1 MVHED
6 VAVMLTVPGKAVV
19 IMKNRRLLAALLAA
33 VFLLAPWTVAPAEND
48 FLPEEF
54 SDFSARFGKG
64 AAVELDENGK
74 PVSVNGYPL
83 RQVDTCFNVRAVE
96 EKIVASTDFLDYP
109 FWQPATEYDGNLALM
124 SLYMALCSAR
134 DLMRDEDPLTF
145 DPAQNA
151 ETYLLSAGFTDLRKD
166 DYSKETSIYTISTAM
181 GSRRMEHEGEE
192 PFTLIAVCVCGGGYK
207 NEWQS
212 NLTAGNGD
220 LHEGFR
226 SASDLVIDRIAG
238 YIATR
243 CIKGRVKI
251 WISGFSRAAAVANLT
266 AGRLTHAGT
275 FPKEDVYA
283 YTYAT
288 PAAVL
293 NPPETGDE
301 NIYNIICPTDAVPQ
315 VMPADWNYGRYG
327 RDLFLPVPEFSTAG
341 EISVVERE
349 FNIKDAFGIDIHYSG
364 ALNLRMRMLLSMAY
378 EAIESRENYVR
389 NIQDTAVGILQKK
402 NAGNM
407 LITMRNML
415 LSIKN
420 GDAETRGKVD
430 GLLNYLIRVF
440 GNALTRTEL
449 AAVNRNSG
457 SSMLLLFTEH
467 REDAYLAS
475 TYDIQNGLFEEN
487 PDFTYVMV
495 KGPVELE
502 LTIDE
507 VPGWIMT
514 MDEKGSV
521 SVAVP
526 NSDVIL
532 QDPEHTA
539 YYMERIGNV
548 SVAAVPG
555 DLAIRARWKAVSD
568 GTVEVIRV
576 GCGLRVSQ
584 QYPGAET
591 GEMKVRAGD
600 TGMALIPA
608 QAECALP
615 DGFHEKTFHASDLT
629 GFLGISLPLVSWRLL
644 VTGILLLAG
653 LAVFLILRLASLLIP
668 NRTKNGAAVWCLL
681 ALFCVAAVEA
691 EGAYW
696 LLADMPLLLTFW
708 KAAAGAAVLGVFF
721 LRRNRNGKTGFGLL
735 PVLAAIIAADLA
747 AVWSTLPG
755 AALLLLGHMLLIAC
769 FLREKPISR
778 AAWLQWAVISVLSAG
793 LLFLVFIPKT
803 GPLGWGAVAF
813 APVLLMTAYC
823 SGGRELRIRYA
834 AGFLLTSD
842 LLLGAYLFIWKEP
855 LAHILCMALLSI
867 ALMLLALGKKEAE
880 TVPRR
885 V

>member
-1 MVHED
+1 
-6 VAVMLTVPGKAVV
+6 
-19 IMKNRRLLAALLAA
+19 MKIRRLLAALLAA
-33 VFLLAPWTVAPAEND
+33 VFLLAPWTAAPAEND
-48 FLPEEF
+48 SLPPEETD
-54 SDFSARFGKG
+54 DFSARFGAG
-64 AAVELDENGK
+64 AMVELDENRK

-83 RQVDTCFNVRAVE
+83 RQVETCFNVSAVE

-151 ETYLLSAGFTDLRKD
+151 ETYLLGAGFTDLRKD

-192 PFTLIAVCVCGGGYK
+192 PFTLIAVCVCGKGYK

-212 NLTAGNGD
+212 NLTAGSDD

-243 CIKGRVKI
+243 CIQGRIKI

-266 AGRLTHAGT
+266 AGRLTHSGT
-275 FPKEDVYA
+275 FPKEDVFA

-301 NIYNIICPTDAVPQ
+301 NIYNIICPTDPVPQ
-315 VMPADWNYGRYG
+315 VMPADWGYGRYG
-327 RDLFLPVPEFSTAG
+327 KDLYLPVPEFSTVG
-341 EISVVERE
+341 EFSVVERE
-349 FNIKDAFGIDIHYSG
+349 LNIKDAFGIDIHYSG

-389 NIQDTAVGILQKK
+389 KIQDTAVEILQRK

-415 LSIKN
+415 LSTKD
-420 GDAETRGKVD
+420 GSAETRGKVD
-430 GLLNYLIRVF
+430 GLMNYLIRVF

-449 AAVNRNSG
+449 AAANSNSG
-457 SSMLLLFTEH
+457 SAMLLLFTEH
-467 REDAYLAS
+467 RDDAYLAGIS
-475 TYDIQNGLFEEN
+475 TIQNGFYEESS
-487 PDFTYVMV
+487 DFTYVMV

-507 VPGWIMT
+507 VPGWALT
-514 MDEKGSV
+514 MDETGSV

-526 NSDVIL
+526 NSDVIVR
-532 QDPEHTA
+532 DPEHTA

-548 SVAAVPG
+548 SVAAVPA
-555 DLAIRARWKAVSD
+555 DMAIRARWKAVSD
-568 GTVEVIRV
+568 GTVEVIQA

-584 QYPGAET
+584 LYPGAGT

-600 TGMALIPA
+600 TGMALIPE
-608 QAECALP
+608 QTEGVLP
-615 DGFHEKTFHASDLT
+615 DGFHEKTFHAADLT
-629 GFLGISLPLVSWRLL
+629 GFLGISLPFVSWRLL

-653 LAVFLILRLASLLIP
+653 LALFLVLRLASLLIP
-668 NRTKNGAAVWCLL
+668 GRTKKGAAFWCLL
-681 ALFCVAAVEA
+681 ALFCVAVVEA

-696 LLADMPLLLTFW
+696 LLADMPWLLSAW

-721 LRRNRNGKTGFGLL
+721 LRRNRTGKTGLGLL
-735 PVLAAIIAADLA
+735 PVLAVMIAAGLA
-747 AVWSTLPG
+747 AVWSILPG
-755 AALLLLGHMLLIAC
+755 AALLWLGHILLAAC
-769 FLREKPISR
+769 FLREKPVSR
-778 AAWLQWAVISVLSAG
+778 AVWIQWAVISILSAG
-793 LLFLVFIPKT
+793 LLILVFVPKA
-803 GPLGWGAVAF
+803 GPLGWGAAAF
-813 APVLLMTAYC
+813 APVLLLTAYC
-823 SGGRELRIRYA
+823 SGGRDLRTRYA

-842 LLLGAYLFIWKEP
+842 LILAAYMFIWNDP
-855 LAHILCMALLSI
+855 LAHVLYTTLFSI
-867 ALMLLALGKKEAE
+867 ALLLLALGKKEG
-880 TVPRR
+880 
-885 V
+885 

>member
-1 MVHED
+1 
-6 VAVMLTVPGKAVV
+6 
-19 IMKNRRLLAALLAA
+19 MKIRRLLAALLAA
-33 VFLLAPWTVAPAEND
+33 VFLLSTWTAALAEND
-48 FLPEEF
+48 SVQPEETD
-54 SDFSARFGKG
+54 DFSARFGMG
-64 AAVELDENGK
+64 AAVELDENQE

-96 EKIVASTDFLDYP
+96 DKIVASTDFLDYP

-212 NLTAGNGD
+212 NMTAGNGD

-243 CIKGRVKI
+243 CITGRIKI

-301 NIYNIICPTDAVPQ
+301 NIYNIICPTDPVPQ
-315 VMPADWNYGRYG
+315 VMPADWGYGRYG
-327 RDLFLPVPEFSTAG
+327 KDLFLPVPEFSTFG
-341 EISVVERE
+341 EFSVLERE
-349 FNIKDAFGIDIHYSG
+349 LNIKEAFGIDIHYSA
-364 ALNLRMRMLLSMAY
+364 ALNLRMRLLLSMAY

-389 NIQDTAVGILQKK
+389 NIQDTAVGILRDK
-402 NAGNM
+402 NAGNA
-407 LITMRNML
+407 LNILRNML
-415 LSIKN
+415 LSTMD
-420 GDAETRGKVD
+420 GSAETRGKVD

-440 GNALTRTEL
+440 GNAMTRTEL
-449 AAVNRNSG
+449 AAANSNSG
-457 SSMLLLFTEH
+457 SSMFLLFTEH
-467 REDAYLAS
+467 REDSYLAGIHM
-475 TYDIQNGLFEEN
+475 IQNGFYEEN

-495 KGPVELE
+495 RGPVELE

-507 VPGWIMT
+507 SPGWAMT

-521 SVAVP
+521 SLRVP
-526 NSDVIL
+526 DSDVVL
-532 QDPEHTA
+532 HDPEYA
-539 YYMERIGNV
+539 PYYMERLGNV

-555 DLAIRARWKAVSD
+555 DLPIRARWKAVSD
-568 GTVEVIRV
+568 GAVEVIQA

-584 QYPGAET
+584 RYPGAET

-600 TGMALIPA
+600 TGMALVPE
-608 QAECALP
+608 QAEGALP
-615 DGFHEKTFHASDLT
+615 DGFHEKTFHAADLT
-629 GFLGISLPLVSWRLL
+629 AFLGISLPLVSWRLL

-653 LAVFLILRLASLLIP
+653 LALFLVLRLVSLLIP
-668 NRTKNGAAVWCLL
+668 DRTKKGAAFWCLL
-681 ALFCVAAVEA
+681 ALFCIAVVEA

-696 LLADMPLLLTFW
+696 MLADMPAVLFAW
-708 KAAAGAAVLGVFF
+708 KAAAGAAVLGLYL
-721 LRRNRNGKTGFGLL
+721 LRRNRNGKTGSGLL
-735 PVLAAIIAADLA
+735 PVLAVMIAAGLA
-747 AVWSTLPG
+747 AVWSILPG
-755 AALLLLGHMLLIAC
+755 AALLWLGHILLIAC
-769 FLREKPISR
+769 FLRAKPVSR
-778 AAWLQWAVISVLSAG
+778 AVWIQWAVISVLSAG
-793 LLFLVFIPKT
+793 LLILVFVPKA
-803 GPLGWGAVAF
+803 GPLGWGAAAF
-813 APVLLMTAYC
+813 APVLLLTAYC
-823 SGGRELRIRYA
+823 SGGRDLRTRYA

-842 LLLGAYLFIWKEP
+842 LMLAAYLFIWNDP
-855 LAHILCMALLSI
+855 LAHVLYTTLFSI
-867 ALMLLALGKKEAE
+867 ALLLLALGKKAAEAE
-880 TVPRR
+880 AA
-885 V
+885 